1 VRVLQVV
8 APTSGA
14 VSFTVVDEAFTPVEP
29 AEAYLA
35 HPRSR
40 SNVHQ
45 TRCAAYASSL
55 KLFFEYLESREIA
68 FDAVHLDDIGRF
80 RFGAAARPR
89 V

>member
-35 HPRSR
+35 HLVAIERSPNTVR
-40 SNVHQ
+40 
-45 TRCAAYASSL
+45 AYASSL
-55 KLFFEYLESREIA
+55 KLSSSTSSPERSPLTPSTSMTLA
-68 FDAVHLDDIGRF
+68 ASF
-80 RFGAAARPR
+80 RRCGPRPR